1 MILVTPLSAI
11 EASIRRYRPSHVV
24 TLLSPDHMIP
34 PQSGFEPDRHLRIA
48 LDDVSDAWLSACPP
62 SAAQVQNLIDF
73 GRGWT
78 AEAPLLVHC
87 WAGVS
92 RSTAA
97 AYILLCDK
105 LGPGV
110 EFDIARALRSRAPHA
125 CPNTLMVQLADDALG
140 RNGRMVSAIESIGRG
155 TIVAEGCCVELP
167 VSLEAL
173 ANCEG

>member
-11 EASIRRYRPSHVV
+11 EDTIRCYRPSHIL
-24 TLLSPDHMIP
+24 TLLAPDHMIP
-34 PQSGFEPDRHLRIA
+34 HQTGFATDRHLRLA
-48 LDDVSDAWLSACPP
+48 LEDVTDAWLSACPP
-62 SAAQVQNLIDF
+62 CSSQVANLIAF

-92 RSTAA
+92 RSMAA

-105 LGPGV
+105 LGPGG
-110 EFDIARALRSRAPHA
+110 EMKIAQALRGRAPHA
-125 CPNTLMVQLADDALG
+125 CPNILMVQLADEILG
-140 RNGRMVSAIESIGRG
+140 RSGRMASAIQSIGRG
-155 TIVAEGCCVELP
+155 AIVAEGCCVELP

-173 ANCEG
+173 AHCED

>member
-1 MILVTPLSAI
+1 
-11 EASIRRYRPSHVV
+11 
-24 TLLSPDHMIP
+24 MIP